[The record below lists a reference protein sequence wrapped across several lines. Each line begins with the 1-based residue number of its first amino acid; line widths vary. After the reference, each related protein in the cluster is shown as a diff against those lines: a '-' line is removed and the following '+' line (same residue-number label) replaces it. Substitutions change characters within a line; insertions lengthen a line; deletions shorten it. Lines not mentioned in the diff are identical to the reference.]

1 MNEYFNSE
9 EERKN
14 IKSLFDDI
22 LNADTN
28 VYENVNVYKKH
39 FISIVTNL
47 ERGVFG
53 EKQFENENVRDLAP
67 VVDPLWFSI
76 ELMLT
81 HLYGNQVGSLILW
94 YLFDRIDVDD
104 NILPYIDEHNNTNLF
119 DTPEDLWEYVKL
131 LIEDY

>member
-14 IKSLFDDI
+14 IKSLFDSI
-22 LNADTN
+22 LNSDID

-47 ERGVFG
+47 ERGAFG
-53 EKQFENENVRDLAP
+53 EKQFEKENEQDLSP
-67 VVDPLWFSI
+67 IVDPLWFSV

-94 YLFDRIDVDD
+94 YVFDRIDIDD
-104 NILPYIDEHNNTNLF
+104 NILPYIDEDSNTNLF

>member
-47 ERGVFG
+47 ERGAF
-53 EKQFENENVRDLAP
+53 
-67 VVDPLWFSI
+67 
-76 ELMLT
+76 
-81 HLYGNQVGSLILW
+81 
-94 YLFDRIDVDD
+94 
-104 NILPYIDEHNNTNLF
+104 
-119 DTPEDLWEYVKL
+119 
-131 LIEDY
+131 

>member
-1 MNEYFNSE
+1 MNEYFNPE
-9 EERKN
+9 EEKEN
-14 IKSLFDDI
+14 IKSLFNTV
-22 LNADTN
+22 LNAD
-28 VYENVNVYKKH
+28 VDIYENVNVYKKH

-47 ERGVFG
+47 ERGAFG
-53 EKQFENENVRDLAP
+53 EKQFEKENEQDLSP
-67 VVDPLWFSI
+67 IVDPLWFSI

-94 YLFDRIDVDD
+94 YVFDRIDIDD
-104 NILPYIDEHNNTNLF
+104 NILPHIDEHNNANLF

>member
-9 EERKN
+9 EEKEN
-14 IKSLFDDI
+14 IKSLFDTI
-22 LNADTN
+22 LDADVD

-47 ERGVFG
+47 ERGAVG
-53 EKQFENENVRDLAP
+53 EKQFEKENEPDLSA

-94 YLFDRIDVDD
+94 YVFDRIDTDD
-104 NILPYIDEHNNTNLF
+104 NIVPYIDEHSNTHLF
-119 DTPEDLWEYVKL
+119 DSPEDLWEYVKL